1 MATIVANLIVK
12 GDSLEGTLATLTIS
26 APITVVPNAR
36 KSKEAEPDY
45 RIISRSNGFELG
57 AGWRKF
63 AQSTGAEYVSVVLSA
78 PEFGTRP
85 EWPILLIAPG
95 WRLRAR
101 MAQPALSPMPPPV
114 WESGSRYFPRPR

>member
-78 PEFGTRP
+78 PEFGT
-85 EWPILLIAPG
+85 IYGNIANAPG
-95 WRLRAR
+95 DDPMRKVIIWNA
-101 MAQPALSPMPPPV
+101 PA
-114 WESGSRYFPRPR
+114 